1 MEYLHDK
8 ARILVTHQIQFLRTA
23 HKIMVMKDGKCVA
36 LGSYDELTKAG
47 INVMAYVT
55 DVKIKEI
62 KNDITDPKLEL
73 LRHRAIS
80 VSPSIASSIGGNSDG
95 DPTENRDIGDED
107 DPKVKQENK
116 EIGSIDSSIYLEYFK
131 AGAGPF
137 LMFITVTTIF
147 ISQAL
152 YQGSDYWLTYW

>member
-8 ARILVTHQIQFLRTA
+8 ARILVTHQIQFLRNA
-23 HKIMVMKDGKCVA
+23 HKIMVMKDGKCIA
-36 LGSYDELTKAG
+36 LGSYEELIKAG
-47 INVMAYVT
+47 INIMTYVT
-55 DVKIKEI
+55 EMKTKEI
-62 KNDITDPKLEL
+62 KNDITDSKKDL
-73 LRHRAIS
+73 LRHRTIS
-80 VSPSIASSIGGNSDG
+80 VSSSIASSIGNSDG
-95 DPTENRDIGDED
+95 DPTENRDISDEE

-116 EIGSIDSSIYLEYFK
+116 EIGSIDSSIYMEYFK

-137 LMFITVTTIF
+137 LMFITISTIF

>member
-36 LGSYDELTKAG
+36 LGSYEELIKAG
-47 INVMAYVT
+47 INIMSYVAEIKT
-55 DVKIKEI
+55 KEI
-62 KNDITDPKLEL
+62 KNEITNSKDL
-73 LRHRAIS
+73 LRHRTIS
-80 VSPSIASSIGGNSDG
+80 VSSSIASSIGGNSDG
-95 DPTENRDIGDED
+95 DPTENRDDEN

-137 LMFITVTTIF
+137 LMFITISTIF